1 VTVAIRGVITSEAV
15 TETDRSFMDRA
26 IVQAFKS
33 AGEGGVPVGGALA
46 WRGVLV
52 SEGQNRRVQERNVIL
67 HGETDCLRNA
77 GLFGRWHETTLYT
90 TLSPC
95 MMCAGS
101 IVQFKIPRVVIADA
115 VNFGGNEEFLRSRG
129 VQVDVAPDDAMI
141 AFFADWKRRHPDLWN
156 GGVGSG

>member
-1 VTVAIRGVITSEAV
+1 V
-15 TETDRSFMDRA
+15 TENDKSVDKSFMDRA
-26 IVQAFKS
+26 MVQAYKS
-33 AGEGGVPVGGALA
+33 AGEGGLPIGATLA

-52 SEGQNRRVQERNVIL
+52 SEGHNRRQQDRNVIL

-95 MMCAGS
+95 MMCAGT

-115 VNFGGNEEFLRSRG
+115 VNFGGNEDFLRSRG
-129 VQVDVAPDDAMI
+129 VQVDIEPDETMI
-141 AFFADWKRRHPDLWN
+141 AFFADWKKRHAELWN
-156 GGVGSG
+156 GGTGSS